1 MSYDSSCFDLAES
14 FLQDEP
20 KATSADTDALAQ
32 QIQDAIETFLTCEL
46 PDRIAARAAPDHDR
60 LREDRDERRRMERE
74 P

>member
-1 MSYDSSCFDLAES
+1 MSYDQKSFDLAEY

-20 KATSADTDALAQ
+20 KVTATDTDVLAQ

-46 PDRIAARAAPDHDR
+46 PDRIAARAAPDI